1 MSEWLTFVKA
11 YALKNNIPYKQ
22 ALKDASPSYKTRNE
36 KIVTPTPSVP
46 QKIKQIQQKVIQQ
59 PQKVV
64 DVTQE
69 PQVTETKLKK
79 KNVKKVAEKIFVKL
93 Q

>member
-36 KIVTPTPSVP
+36 KVVEPEVIPTN
-46 QKIKQIQQKVIQQ
+46 
-59 PQKVV
+59 
-64 DVTQE
+64 
-69 PQVTETKLKK
+69 ETTSKPKRKYNKK
-79 KNVKKVAEKIFVKL
+79 DKSTI
-93 Q
+93 